1 MREALIE
8 STHLKSHRDLIHVLD
23 SLIFTVKFIRMDDL
37 VLNIFFKLEIA
48 LLERFKV
55 VEEGVQVSER
65 LVTLNF
71 FSGCG
76 ENLALFKFFLLL
88 LNIISFGFD
97 TWSIL

>member
-8 STHLKSHRDLIHVLD
+8 STHLNCHRDLIHVLD
-23 SLIFTVKFIRMDDL
+23 SLIFNVKFIRMDHL
-37 VLNIFFKLEIA
+37 VLNFFFKLEIA
-48 LLERFKV
+48 LLKRFEV
-55 VEEGVQVSER
+55 VEEGVQVTER

-76 ENLALFKFFLLL
+76 GDLALFKFFILL

-97 TWSIL
+97 TWSIV